1 MIQCNNISFSGHAL
15 QKMFARNINE
25 EMITEV
31 INFGEV
37 IRSYVDDKPYPSF
50 LILGIVHQQPL
61 HLVLAKN
68 AESDKSIVVTA
79 YFPDEKIWNSDF
91 KTKK

>member
-68 AESDKSIVVTA
+68 AESDNCIVVTA